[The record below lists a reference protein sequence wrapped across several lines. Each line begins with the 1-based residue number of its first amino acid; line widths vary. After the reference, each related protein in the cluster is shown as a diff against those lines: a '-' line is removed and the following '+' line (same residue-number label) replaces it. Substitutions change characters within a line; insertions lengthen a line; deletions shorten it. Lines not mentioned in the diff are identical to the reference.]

1 MKKIKAIGIS
11 LILFGVLL
19 TVGIIACQ
27 YWHCVQ
33 MWLNEGKIH
42 MYQTAR
48 EYFFAVSKGAIF
60 FAFVAGGIPVVAG
73 IRLLRRTV

>member
-1 MKKIKAIGIS
+1 
-11 LILFGVLL
+11 
-19 TVGIIACQ
+19 
-27 YWHCVQ
+27 

-60 FAFVAGGIPVVAG
+60 LAFVAGGIPVVAG